1 MLVTHQIEAIIP
13 EIDRCVLLK
22 QGVVVGDGPSSE
34 LLRDAPLSALFDTP
48 LQVLSSGGYRQVLPA
63 SATASASASAP
74 GDNG

>member
-1 MLVTHQIEAIIP
+1 M
-13 EIDRCVLLK
+13 
-22 QGVVVGDGPSSE
+22 VVGDGPSSE

-48 LQVLSSGGYRQVLPA
+48 LQVLSSGSYRQVLPA